1 MSVRQSPSAR
11 LILPEGKSEMIVFDE
26 SMPGFG
32 VRVRAG
38 GKRVWLVQ
46 FRIGNKQ
53 RRITLG
59 SVDVLDPEEA
69 KKRAKRRSPRF
80 SWGAIRKQKSSR
92 LVSVRRLPWQ
102 LLPRDTWTAT
112 QKPG

>member
-1 MSVRQSPSAR
+1 MRLTKPNLAR
-11 LILPEGKSEMIVFDE
+11 LILLEGKSEMIVFDE

-69 KKRAKRRSPRF
+69 KKRAKH
-80 SWGAIRKQKSSR
+80 KNSR
-92 LVSVRRLPWQ
+92 LVLVRRLPWQ